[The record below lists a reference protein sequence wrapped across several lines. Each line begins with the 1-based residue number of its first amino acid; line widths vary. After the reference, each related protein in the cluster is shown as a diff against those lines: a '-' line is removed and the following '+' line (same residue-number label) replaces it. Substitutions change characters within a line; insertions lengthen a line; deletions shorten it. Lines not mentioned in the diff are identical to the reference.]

1 MKSLTI
7 RLPDDLA
14 DRLERESQHR
24 GVSKSDVV
32 RERLSQD
39 TPPPPLERG
48 LMDILNASWAA
59 RPSARPAR
67 FRSEQKRR
75 LADAIRAKKLPR

>member
-1 MKSLTI
+1 LTI

-14 DRLERESQHR
+14 ERLERESRDR

-32 RERLSQD
+32 RERLSQNA
-39 TPPPPLERG
+39 PSPRVERG
-48 LMDILNASWAA
+48 LREILEASWT
-59 RPSARPAR
+59 ARPAVRRR
-67 FRSEQKRR
+67 FRSDQKRR